1 MHLAVST
8 KNSIIKCNKQIYDP
22 YFSNKYLKQIF
33 LKEASETRRNAMKE
47 NILKRTMTLNI

>member
-22 YFSNKYLKQIF
+22 YFSNKYSEQIF